1 MRLSAKD
8 KDTGDDFAVDLVTLL
23 PTQDHMNMFLPPKGV
38 SIEKFAAAY
47 RVSKAIKDELR
58 RKDEALAAERREVER
73 LKSVIERLSRTM
85 GEKSED
91 EKKLKV
97 GECLKHF
104 EKTFRVQEG
113 VSEGQRGDVLRRV
126 KVVLENLGHEKHYVR
141 ITEND
146 LIAAVTAS
154 GPKTLRERSKRI
166 QNVKRFCTWLCR
178 SPEKGGLGFVGNP
191 GSDLKAEGE
200 KAIQAKRRA
209 TGKVSTLDPKPLM
222 NKLPLYWRTFLAVM
236 GYAGLRCGEAAGLT
250 WDAVDFENRIIHV
263 RANKFYQQLKTE
275 LSERP
280 VPPFQ
285 ELWKILEE
293 HRKAVT
299 HPELVFPR
307 LNWERWT
314 NPSWLTV
321 YKGRIN
327 AYDLSDELAD
337 ALTNAGISEKEP
349 SRRLRRYWETRM
361 RSDGY
366 GQFVA
371 QHAGHSDE
379 VGKTHYTDWQAT
391 AKDLSAK
398 MRAEEE
404 KKSATESPADD
415 PQEKS
420 NPSGNKARATVSKKN
435 SK

>member
-1 MRLSAKD
+1 MLQLLSSPRRYTPGMDKKALWFRHPWVIDGKKGKLIRIGIATLSREDQGKLFDDLSKLLDKSPKTRSDAPAVDRRVLDPYLALIKSATPREYALDITTPMRLSVTD
-8 KDTGDDFAVDLVTLL
+8 KESGDEHAVDLVTPL

-47 RVSKAIKDELR
+47 QVSKAIKDELR
-58 RKDEALAAERREVER
+58 RKDEALAAERRENER
-73 LKSVIERLSRTM
+73 LKSVIERMGRTM
-85 GEKSED
+85 GEKSDD

-113 VSEGQRGDVLRRV
+113 VSEGQRDDVLRRV
-126 KVVLENLGHEKHYVR
+126 KVVLEKLGHEKHYVR

-166 QNVKRFCTWLCR
+166 QYIKRFCTWLCR

-222 NKLPLYWRTFLAVM
+222 GKLPLYWRTFLAVM
-236 GYAGLRCGEAAGLT
+236 GYAGLRRGEAAGLT

-285 ELWKILEE
+285 ELWKILED

-299 HPELVFPR
+299 HPELVSANFP
-307 LNWERWT
+307 
-314 NPSWLTV
+314 
-321 YKGRIN
+321 
-327 AYDLSDELAD
+327 D
-337 ALTNAGISEKEP
+337 
-349 SRRLRRYWETRM
+349 M
-361 RSDGY
+361 
-366 GQFVA
+366 
-371 QHAGHSDE
+371 
-379 VGKTHYTDWQAT
+379 
-391 AKDLSAK
+391 
-398 MRAEEE
+398 
-404 KKSATESPADD
+404 
-415 PQEKS
+415 
-420 NPSGNKARATVSKKN
+420 
-435 SK
+435 